1 MCYRRRLL
9 LDRSLIPFS
18 VDSEH
23 PLDNCH
29 SPLTRAPRRRPAK
42 RANAGEMPGRL
53 KGHFLEYYR
62 TFLTALH
69 QGVVRATVL
78 GTTLA
83 PVNGLTP
90 DAIVEESCQVV
101 HSSYLVAN
109 GGACEEFSIQIYIH
123 SQVSLMIL
131 KIFGFVSLNKNSSFL
146 QGVCGIIF
154 QSRGMYATNVT
165 PSGGY
170 PA

>member
-1 MCYRRRLL
+1 MASTNASTNPWALPRRLPSMCYRRRLL
-9 LDRSLIPFS
+9 LDRSLTPFS
-18 VDSEH
+18 VVSEH

-42 RANAGEMPGRL
+42 RGNAGEMPGRL
-53 KGHFLEYYR
+53 KGHSLEYYR

-101 HSSYLVAN
+101 HSSKRRRVR
-109 GGACEEFSIQIYIH
+109 G
-123 SQVSLMIL
+123 
-131 KIFGFVSLNKNSSFL
+131 IFNPDLHTFAGLLDDIENFW
-146 QGVCGIIF
+146 VCL
-154 QSRGMYATNVT
+154 A
-165 PSGGY
+165 
-170 PA
+170 